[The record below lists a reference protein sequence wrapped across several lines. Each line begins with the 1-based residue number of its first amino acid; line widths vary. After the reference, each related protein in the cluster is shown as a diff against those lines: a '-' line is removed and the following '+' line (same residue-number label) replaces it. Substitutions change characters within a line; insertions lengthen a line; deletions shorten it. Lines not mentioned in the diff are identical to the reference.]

1 MPSGFCEEC
10 GKEIKLEHSSHN
22 KKICYSEKCE
32 EMRDRKNREK
42 KGAGYSRKAVNK
54 WREKDG
60 KKKEVEDQMKPLW
73 LQSPNSIQE
82 EEALKST
89 FGDSYINLHIA
100 TTLYKWLKE
109 MLPFRCGVRMGKD
122 RITFLMGNYRP
133 AAIKCRKGGVRL
145 DMVFAGRLP
154 EGFKKASDVWQS
166 VPNTIEGY
174 TIVEDAPPLLTEEDV
189 ANFVKACNQM
199 REVAPKSRRHEC
211 NVLATWPGRK

>member
-1 MPSGFCEEC
+1 
-10 GKEIKLEHSSHN
+10 
-22 KKICYSEKCE
+22 
-32 EMRDRKNREK
+32 
-42 KGAGYSRKAVNK
+42 
-54 WREKDG
+54 
-60 KKKEVEDQMKPLW
+60 MKPLW

-174 TIVEDAPPLLTEEDV
+174 TIVEDAPPPLTEEDV
-189 ANFVKACNQM
+189 ANFVKACNEM
-199 REVAPKSRRHEC
+199 REVAPKAGDTS
-211 NVLATWPGRK
+211 ATSWPPGLVGNKNDCRLRQAQ